1 MQVEAEA
8 EARWRRLVG
17 IGSTVVFSLL
27 MTGSALLFLSGAP
40 QVAQSLG
47 ALGYPGY
54 LAKLLG
60 AAKLGGVAALWL
72 PVPKALREWA
82 YAGFVFNLL
91 GAVASH
97 LASPGP
103 RGHALQ
109 PAVLLVPLLLSYLFR
124 HRAAAAAA
132 GAARD
137 GGDAGAARAV
147 AWR

>member
-1 MQVEAEA
+1 MQAEA
-8 EARWRRLVG
+8 DGRGRRLVG
-17 IGSTVVFSLL
+17 TVSTAIFSLV

-40 QVAQSLG
+40 KAVESLG
-47 ALGYPGY
+47 ALGYPAY
-54 LAKLLG
+54 VAKLLG
-60 AAKLGGVAALWL
+60 IAKLCGVAAFWL
-72 PVPKALREWA
+72 PAPKGLREWA

-91 GAVASH
+91 GAAASH

-124 HRAAAAAA
+124 HRAA
-132 GAARD
+132 GTRGIPD
-137 GGDAGAARAV
+137 VGGARAV